1 MTGIFRRA
9 AALAVVLALSALLTV
24 PAGAATRF
32 SDVPA
37 DHWAAQSIARAV
49 DAGLIQGRGDG
60 TFGLGQPMT
69 RASFVTV
76 LGRLMG
82 WKTVTPDEPTFTD
95 VGPEDWFYGAVE
107 TACANGAVL
116 SQSGTFR
123 PADAVT
129 REEMASMLVRCLGYE
144 TLSGLALDLPT
155 TFQDLTTNAG
165 YIAVAY
171 DLGLMN
177 GYSATTFGPND
188 PASREEAAVVL
199 MRLHD
204 RLGDGLPAAVSGVW
218 AGGSDSGAALTK
230 AGPLDAVAVPGLKIT
245 KGGQTVLTDAGTVGS
260 VTDTGARALFH
271 VEYDAEALPEAAQAE
286 SAAAR
291 LLSAAAD
298 AGCRGVLLDCADSD
312 AAHKA
317 AYTALAQALKRAM
330 EEGWVLYV
338 TAQAP
343 VWQGESP
350 QGYDYAALGKSA
362 DRLVVQVGA
371 YEEMVG
377 GFPTTPPEPL
387 EEVYYA
393 LCKLTE
399 QVSPEKLSLSLTT
412 TAAAWVDSGK
422 GYQPGGEMPV
432 QELEEL
438 LEDGQTYYSERY
450 QAAYG
455 LSEERGRTT
464 AVWYLNADAAAERV
478 QLARLLGVTHVTLS
492 DAASVSESGP
502 YSIAGALWK

>member
-9 AALAVVLALSALLTV
+9 AALAVVLALSALLIV

-37 DHWAAQSIARAV
+37 DHWAAAEIAEAV

-60 TFGLGQPMT
+60 SFGLGQPMT

-116 SQSGTFR
+116 SQSDTFR

-129 REEMASMLVRCLGYE
+129 REEMASILVRCLGYE

-177 GYSATTFGPND
+177 GYSATTFGPDD

-204 RLGDGLPAAVSGVW
+204 RLGDALPAAVSGVW
-218 AGGSDSGAALTK
+218 AGGSDSGAALTD
-230 AGPLDAVAVPGLKIT
+230 AGKLDAAAVPGLRIT
-245 KGGQTVLTDAGTVGS
+245 KGGQTDLTDDGTVQS

-286 SAAAR
+286 SAAAQ

-298 AGCRGVLLDCADSD
+298 AGCQGVLLDCADAD
-312 AAHKA
+312 GAHKA
-317 AYTALAQALKRAM
+317 AYTALAQALKGAM

-350 QGYDYAALGKSA
+350 QGYDYAALGKCA
-362 DRLVVQVGA
+362 DRLVIQVGA

-422 GYQPGGEMPV
+422 GYQPGGELPV
-432 QELEEL
+432 QELEAL

-492 DAASVSESGP
+492 DAASVSESGSF
-502 YSIAGALWK
+502 SIAGALWK

>member
-9 AALAVVLALSALLTV
+9 AALAVVLALSALLIV

-37 DHWAAQSIARAV
+37 DHWAAAEIAEAV

-60 TFGLGQPMT
+60 SFGLGQPMT

-82 WKTVTPDEPTFTD
+82 WKAVTPDEPTFTD

-116 SQSGTFR
+116 SQSDTFR

-129 REEMASMLVRCLGYE
+129 REEMASILVRCLGYE

-177 GYSATTFGPND
+177 GYSATTFGPDD

-204 RLGDGLPAAVSGVW
+204 RLGDALPAAVSGVW
-218 AGGSDSGAALTK
+218 AGGSDSGAALTD
-230 AGPLDAVAVPGLKIT
+230 AGKLDAAAVPGLEMRWNREISLARPENA
-245 KGGQTVLTDAGTVGS
+245 QTVRDAG
-260 VTDTGARALFH
+260 AEPLFQ
-271 VEYDAEALPEAAQAE
+271 VVYDADNLPEPEDAAQT
-286 SAAAR
+286 AAH

-298 AGCRGVLLDCADSD
+298 AGCRGVLLDCADAD
-312 AAHKA
+312 GAHKG
-317 AYTALAQALKRAM
+317 AYTALAQALKGAM

-350 QGYDYAALGKSA
+350 QGYDYAALGKCA
-362 DRLVVQVGA
+362 DRLVIQVGA
-371 YEEMVG
+371 YEEMVR

-399 QVSPEKLSLSLTT
+399 QVSPENLSLSLTT

-422 GYQPGGEMPV
+422 GYQPGGELPV
-432 QELEEL
+432 QELEAL

-492 DAASVSESGP
+492 DAASVSESGSF
-502 YSIAGALWK
+502 SIAGALWK

>member
-9 AALAVVLALSALLTV
+9 AALAVVLALSALLAV

-95 VGPEDWFYGAVE
+95 VAPEDWFYGAVE

-245 KGGQTVLTDAGTVGS
+245 KGGQTVLTDAGTVQS
-260 VTDTGARALFH
+260 VTVTGARALFH

-286 SAAAR
+286 SAAAQ

-317 AYTALAQALKRAM
+317 AYTALAQALKGAM

-492 DAASVSESGP
+492 DAASVSESGSF
-502 YSIAGALWK
+502 SIAGALWK

>member
-9 AALAVVLALSALLTV
+9 AALAVVLALSALLAV

-60 TFGLGQPMT
+60 AFGLGQPMT

-95 VGPEDWFYGAVE
+95 VAPEDWFYGAVE

-245 KGGQTVLTDAGTVGS
+245 KGGQTVLTDAGTVQS

-286 SAAAR
+286 SAAAQ

-298 AGCRGVLLDCADSD
+298 AGCRGVLLDCADVD

-317 AYTALAQALKRAM
+317 AYTALAQALKGAM

>member
-9 AALAVVLALSALLTV
+9 AALAVVLALSALLIV

-37 DHWAAQSIARAV
+37 DHWAAAEIAEAV

-60 TFGLGQPMT
+60 SFGLGQPMT

-116 SQSGTFR
+116 SQSDTFR

-129 REEMASMLVRCLGYE
+129 REEMASILVRCLGYE

-177 GYSATTFGPND
+177 GYSATTFGPDD

-204 RLGDGLPAAVSGVW
+204 RLGDALPAAVSGVW
-218 AGGSDSGAALTK
+218 AGGSDSGAALTD
-230 AGPLDAVAVPGLKIT
+230 AGKLDAAAVSGLEMRWNREISLARPENA
-245 KGGQTVLTDAGTVGS
+245 QTVRDAG
-260 VTDTGARALFH
+260 AEPLFQ
-271 VEYDAEALPEAAQAE
+271 VVYDADNLPEPEDAAQT
-286 SAAAR
+286 AAH

-298 AGCRGVLLDCADSD
+298 AGCRGVLLDCADAD
-312 AAHKA
+312 GAHKA
-317 AYTALAQALKRAM
+317 AYTALAQALKGAM

-350 QGYDYAALGKSA
+350 QGYDYAALGKCA
-362 DRLVVQVGA
+362 DRLVIQVGD
-371 YEEMVG
+371 YEEMVR

-393 LCKLTE
+393 LSKLTE

-422 GYQPGGEMPV
+422 GYQPGGELPV
-432 QELEEL
+432 QELEAL

-492 DAASVSESGP
+492 DAASVSESGSF
-502 YSIAGALWK
+502 SIAGALWK

>member
-9 AALAVVLALSALLTV
+9 AALAVVLALSALLAV

-95 VGPEDWFYGAVE
+95 VAPEDWFYGAVE

-144 TLSGLALDLPT
+144 TLSGLALALPA

-230 AGPLDAVAVPGLKIT
+230 AGKLDAVAVPGLKIT
-245 KGGQTVLTDAGTVGS
+245 KGGQTVLTDASTVQS

-271 VEYDAEALPEAAQAE
+271 VEYDAEALPEADQAQE
-286 SAAAR
+286 TAAR

-298 AGCRGVLLDCADSD
+298 AGCRGVLLDCADADS
-312 AAHKA
+312 AHKG
-317 AYTALAQALKRAM
+317 AYTALAQALKGAM
-330 EEGWVLYV
+330 EEGWLLYV

-343 VWQGESP
+343 MWQGESP
-350 QGYDYAALGKSA
+350 QGYDYAALGKCA

-412 TAAAWVDSGK
+412 TATAWVDSGK

-478 QLARLLGVTHVTLS
+478 QLARLLGITHITLS
-492 DAASVSESGP
+492 DAASVSESGS

>member
-9 AALAVVLALSALLTV
+9 AALAVVLALSALLAV

-95 VGPEDWFYGAVE
+95 VAPEDWFYGAVE

-144 TLSGLALDLPT
+144 TLSGLALALPT

-218 AGGSDSGAALTK
+218 AGGSDSGAALTE
-230 AGPLDAVAVPGLKIT
+230 AGKLDAVAVPGLKIT

-260 VTDTGARALFH
+260 VTDTGARTLFH
-271 VEYDAEALPEAAQAE
+271 VEYDAEALPEADQAQE
-286 SAAAR
+286 TAAR